1 MVELIVATVVS
12 VYVERLRE
20 CVVNQVSG
28 AYGVAIIRS
37 NPGVTR
43 SIIVSRAGAG
53 RRARRRAG
61 RRAGRSA
68 FVGGSTSVPLRPSI
82 FGFGFLRFLIKA

>member
-28 AYGVAIIRS
+28 AYGAAIIRS

-61 RRAGRSA
+61 RSA

-82 FGFGFLRFLIKA
+82 FGFGFLGFLIKA

>member
-1 MVELIVATVVS
+1 MVKLIVATVES

-28 AYGVAIIRS
+28 AYSAVIIRS

-43 SIIVSRAGAG
+43 SIIVSRAG
-53 RRARRRAG
+53 
-61 RRAGRSA
+61 RSA
-68 FVGGSTSVPLRPSI
+68 FVGGSITVSHSLRPRI
-82 FGFGFLRFLIKA
+82 LGFGFGFLIKA